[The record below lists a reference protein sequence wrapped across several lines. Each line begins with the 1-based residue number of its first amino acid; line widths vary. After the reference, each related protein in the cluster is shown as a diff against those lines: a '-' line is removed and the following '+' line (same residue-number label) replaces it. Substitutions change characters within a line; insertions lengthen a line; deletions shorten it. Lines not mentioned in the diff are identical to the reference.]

1 MADTRPSLT
10 SNYRV
15 DFGAADV
22 HLQRGSVESGQSAL
36 GELDEET
43 IRWGVLITRVMSI
56 ILLVLII
63 IAVCMGATRN
73 HKLLILAGVFG
84 CVLIIVFMCSFV
96 DLEIFRSTTT
106 WRGRFSVFNRQGSF
120 MWPMRSSTA
129 TDIKQP
135 INSGPSSSTVPR
147 L

>member
-1 MADTRPSLT
+1 M
-10 SNYRV
+10 
-15 DFGAADV
+15 
-22 HLQRGSVESGQSAL
+22 
-36 GELDEET
+36 
-43 IRWGVLITRVMSI
+43 
-56 ILLVLII
+56 II

-84 CVLIIVFMCSFV
+84 CVLVIVFMCSFV

-106 WRGRFSVFNRQGSF
+106 WQGRFSIFNRQHGSF
-120 MWPMRSSTA
+120 IQWPMRSSTA

-135 INSGPSSSTVPR
+135 INHGPSSSTVPR